1 MTTRTPHT
9 RCHTFRIKHGTQQL
23 TAIAPHQAQAATIG
37 EQVWGEQAPVQ
48 IVRLSAAK
56 ERPMSDDQPTTP
68 HQAPHISLV
77 DLHRPVADKRAAA
90 ANQAQAKAPTHTL
103 AELQAEAY
111 QRGVLDGRDGNLS
124 TLALGIVL
132 GLAAGLILIGAFPDL
147 ISWISPTARYTV

>member
-56 ERPMSDDQPTTP
+56 ERPMSDDEPTLP
-68 HQAPHISLV
+68 PQAPHISLV
-77 DLHRPVADKRAAA
+77 DLHRPQPDKRQAA
-90 ANQAQAKAPTHTL
+90 ANEPQATRTHTL

-111 QRGVLDGRDGNLS
+111 QRGILDGRDGNFG